1 MNDLKFAFRQLLK
14 NAGFTAVA
22 LISLGLGIGCTVTVF
37 TLVHA
42 VLLRKLPVRSPDQLV
57 AIGGQ
62 GRNLNLSPT
71 YFSHPFY
78 RHLRDSQTNF
88 SELIATS
95 VAVSSGV
102 NWRKQDVT
110 ERVRVEIVSGNYFEV
125 LGVSAAIGRVLTRA
139 DDETPGAH
147 PVVVLSHTAWQRH
160 FGGAQTISG
169 QTIWLNGHAFT
180 IIGVAPDGFFGT
192 RPGLGPDF
200 WAPIMM
206 VKAFTGSISPDQP
219 NQNYLEFM
227 ARLRPGV
234 KRREAEA
241 ALAVAHQQWLDAEFG
256 QGAAKAPPLDGARLH
271 LTPAPRGLSL
281 LRGQYGQPLIILM
294 AAVSLLFVISCAN
307 VAILL
312 LARSS
317 TRAKEFAIRLALGAA
332 RRRVARQLIAENLLL
347 SLLGGGI
354 GLGISVFL
362 GRVLVTFLP
371 ATADTGQFAP
381 DAGVSVFTL
390 VVSTLTGLVFGLAS
404 ARAFTRTEL
413 VRGMKGETALRSGR
427 MPDIRSALSAA
438 QVALSMMLVVG
449 AGLFLRTLQNLK
461 SVDLGFRRDHL
472 ALASLDPAKSGYDRN
487 RLPAYWDQLLDRI
500 RQQPGVEAASLATH
514 GSLSGIL
521 PVGTRFI
528 STSMHAEGL
537 ASRPGEDN
545 TCYINFVA
553 PAYFGTLGMRLL
565 RGRDFN
571 QSDQRNSA
579 NLAIVNE
586 TAARFFFKGDNAVG
600 KRIGRGRA
608 GPTDLEI
615 VGLVNDAK
623 YLNVREPALPTVYVL
638 STNASPMT
646 LYVRASG
653 DAPKMIALIQREAR
667 ELDANV
673 PLFNLQ
679 TMTARVDESLRE
691 ERLVLVLA
699 SLLGVLGTLL
709 AAVGL
714 YGVLSYTVIQRTRE
728 IGIRMALGAQQ
739 SNVLAMALRRG
750 MTVAGIGIV
759 FGILGSLGFT
769 RLAGALLY
777 GVSPTDV
784 PTFTV
789 VTLLLTTIALIACWF
804 PAYRASNVDPIQ
816 ALHYE

>member
-1 MNDLKFAFRQLLK
+1 
-14 NAGFTAVA
+14 
-22 LISLGLGIGCTVTVF
+22 
-37 TLVHA
+37 
-42 VLLRKLPVRSPDQLV
+42 
-57 AIGGQ
+57 
-62 GRNLNLSPT
+62 
-71 YFSHPFY
+71 
-78 RHLRDSQTNF
+78 
-88 SELIATS
+88 
-95 VAVSSGV
+95 
-102 NWRKQDVT
+102 
-110 ERVRVEIVSGNYFEV
+110 
-125 LGVSAAIGRVLTRA
+125 
-139 DDETPGAH
+139 
-147 PVVVLSHTAWQRH
+147 
-160 FGGAQTISG
+160 
-169 QTIWLNGHAFT
+169 
-180 IIGVAPDGFFGT
+180 
-192 RPGLGPDF
+192 
-200 WAPIMM
+200 
-206 VKAFTGSISPDQP
+206 
-219 NQNYLEFM
+219 
-227 ARLRPGV
+227 
-234 KRREAEA
+234 
-241 ALAVAHQQWLDAEFG
+241 
-256 QGAAKAPPLDGARLH
+256 
-271 LTPAPRGLSL
+271 
-281 LRGQYGQPLIILM
+281 
-294 AAVSLLFVISCAN
+294 
-307 VAILL
+307 
-312 LARSS
+312 
-317 TRAKEFAIRLALGAA
+317 
-332 RRRVARQLIAENLLL
+332 
-347 SLLGGGI
+347 
-354 GLGISVFL
+354 
-362 GRVLVTFLP
+362 
-371 ATADTGQFAP
+371 
-381 DAGVSVFTL
+381 
-390 VVSTLTGLVFGLAS
+390 
-404 ARAFTRTEL
+404 
-413 VRGMKGETALRSGR
+413 
-427 MPDIRSALSAA
+427 
-438 QVALSMMLVVG
+438 
-449 AGLFLRTLQNLK
+449 
-461 SVDLGFRRDHL
+461 
-472 ALASLDPAKSGYDRN
+472 
-487 RLPAYWDQLLDRI
+487 
-500 RQQPGVEAASLATH
+500 
-514 GSLSGIL
+514 
-521 PVGTRFI
+521 
-528 STSMHAEGL
+528 MHAEGL